1 MVTKVREIT
10 ATEAQIEWEVHL
22 ANRKAAALKLE
33 GDRPPQCRQ
42 CRKAI

>member
-22 ANRKAAALKLE
+22 ANRKAAAPKLE
-33 GDRPPQCRQ
+33 GKDDTAFAMRR
-42 CRKAI
+42 